1 MRNRFIP
8 VLAVALA
15 LFAIPATAALAHTKV
30 VSTSPKRGGKA
41 KTSARSVKVTFNQQI
56 RGGSIRVT
64 GPGGKVASAGK
75 GGRDP
80 RNVKR
85 LVVSLKSGLK
95 AGRYKASWTMKAA
108 DGHTQKGSFS
118 FRLRR

>member
-30 VSTSPKRGGKA
+30 VSSSPKRGGTA
-41 KTSARSVKVTFNQQI
+41 KTSIRAVKITFNQQVS
-56 RGGSIRVT
+56 GGSIRVT
-64 GPGGKVASAGK
+64 GPGGRVVSAGK

-85 LVVSLKSGLK
+85 LVVALKGGLKS
-95 AGRYKASWTMKAA
+95 GRYKASWTIKAA
-108 DGHTQKGSFS
+108 DGHTQKGSIR